1 MRSLVGRSMVGSA
14 CCHLVDVL
22 VPAGER
28 QEAGHQRQDPDPAH
42 HHLDHADIAPD
53 GHTEEYY
60 Q

>member
-1 MRSLVGRSMVGSA
+1 MVGSA

-28 QEAGHQRQDPDPAH
+28 QEASHQRQHPDPAH